1 MCSIYR
7 TSFCRKNDRQSEIQP
22 IVNEGARRLNETSE
36 PTRYAAPA
44 VDRAIRI
51 LRFLKDR
58 NSAGVSEI
66 AKALDITRSNCF
78 AILKTMQRQDFVTFD
93 DSAKRYGL
101 GPALLEFT
109 QQASAEGVMRDA
121 VRPHLRAFVRDTGMS
136 IFLIERISYT
146 RLLVVEREE
155 TEDDVRVSLAI
166 GTRIPITH
174 SASGRAA
181 LAFLPEREIADL
193 IHAAPV
199 ERMTPHTIVD
209 AAAIVAALDVVR
221 NSGYAVGFGEN
232 MLGVNSV
239 AAPVFDRTGALKYVV
254 STLGPAP
261 VLENDRLEI
270 LGQALADTGAF
281 ITAAIGGARPVA

>member
-1 MCSIYR
+1 MQNIR
-7 TSFCRKNDRQSEIQP
+7 QGKNTKD
-22 IVNEGARRLNETSE
+22 VNEGARPLNN
-36 PTRYAAPA
+36 PAAAARYSAPA

-58 NSAGVSEI
+58 KSAGVSEI

-93 DSAKRYGL
+93 DSAKLYGL
-101 GPALLEFT
+101 GPAFLEFT
-109 QQASAEGVMRDA
+109 QQARAEGAVRDA

-193 IHAAPV
+193 TRAAPV

-209 AAAIVAALDVVR
+209 TAKIVAALDVVR
-221 NSGYAVGFGEN
+221 RCGYAVAFGEN
-232 MLGVNSV
+232 MLGVNAV
-239 AAPVFDRTGALKYVV
+239 AAPVFDWNGAPKYVV

-261 VLENDRLEI
+261 ALDSARLAT
-270 LGQALADTGAF
+270 LGQALADAGAR
-281 ITAAIGGARPVA
+281 ITAAIGGISPMV